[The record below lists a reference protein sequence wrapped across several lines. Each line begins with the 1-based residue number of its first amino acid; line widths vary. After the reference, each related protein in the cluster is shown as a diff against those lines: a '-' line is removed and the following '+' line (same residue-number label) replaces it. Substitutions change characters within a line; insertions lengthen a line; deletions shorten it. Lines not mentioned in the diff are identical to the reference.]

1 MTEQSKSR
9 LPQRSAERSHGVG
22 NGSGNGQGD
31 GMSVQSA
38 YDWVA
43 DTART
48 NPVLVVGGAVAVGAL
63 VVMAVTSRK
72 TPPPSRVRAFE
83 RRIRRDIA
91 SAEKALRE
99 SVDKSGFVSGLAELP
114 TAVASRLGTWD
125 AAHLEA
131 LKDRASQLAGQLAAR
146 ASAVMRAR
154 G

>member
-1 MTEQSKSR
+1 MTEQSTSK
-9 LPQRSAERSHGVG
+9 LPQHSAERSHAGG
-22 NGSGNGQGD
+22 NGAGN

-72 TPPPSRVRAFE
+72 TAPPSRVRAFE
-83 RRIRRDIA
+83 RRIRRDIE
-91 SAEKALRE
+91 SAEKALRK
-99 SVDKSGFVSGLAELP
+99 SVDRSGLMSGLADLP
-114 TAVASRLGTWD
+114 SAVASRLGTWD
-125 AAHLEA
+125 TAQLEA
-131 LKDRASQLAGQLAAR
+131 LKDRASHLAGQLAER

-154 G
+154 R